1 MFERSE
7 DGWESGDVVPTRT
20 GEGEARNVH
29 QRQRTVSRKECR
41 MPAAEEPPATLVAAR
56 RRDPVLY
63 VPGFFRF
70 YVLSAAI
77 RRRLRNLDFEIY
89 TLRLP
94 NFGAGDIRRGARIL
108 LDKMEELRILLGV
121 KKVSVIG
128 QGVGGLVARF
138 AVERLGGSDYLKKLV
153 MLGTPNAGSYTFY
166 LFLPFKAARQAL
178 PGSSFLAELNM
189 DREGAPSVAD
199 LPYVSICTPWD
210 LAVVPWSNCCLKGVE
225 NLRIGWLCTHM
236 GMVRSRSV
244 VALLVRLLSDEE
256 EAVNG
261 GLKAE
266 EAQALLQELNRV
278 LAENPKDESA
288 LLRRARLF
296 MDWGHFRFAIKDLDR
311 LIKTRQDLPEAY
323 MLRGKALR
331 RKIQYDDNPIY
342 NRAIRDFT
350 QVIRMNPGS
359 AEAYYERGVCYA
371 LLNAWGE
378 AVDDWDRALIL
389 NPDFYPA
396 YLSRGLGRKKKG
408 NITGALDDLRE
419 VLRINPDEPDALR
432 LLSGL
437 SG

>member
-7 DGWESGDVVPTRT
+7 DMRENGYAAPAGA
-20 GEGEARNVH
+20 EGEKERAPLR
-29 QRQRTVSRKECR
+29 RRTVTRGECR
-41 MPAAEEPPATLVAAR
+41 VHAAGEPPASLVAAR
-56 RRDPVLY
+56 RREPVLY

-108 LDKMEELRILLGV
+108 LDKMEELRILLGA
-121 KKVSVIG
+121 KKVSIIG

-138 AVERLGGSDYLKKLV
+138 AVERMGGADHLKKLI
-153 MLGTPNAGSYTFY
+153 MLGTPNGGSYTFY
-166 LFLPFKAARQAL
+166 LFLPFKAARQTL
-178 PGSSFLAELNM
+178 PGSAFLGEMNAR
-189 DREGAPSVAD
+189 DGGGSRADD

-210 LAVVPWSNCCLKGVE
+210 LAVVPWTNCCLPGAE
-225 NLRIGWLCTHM
+225 NLRLGWLCTHM

-244 VALLVRLLSDEE
+244 VGLLVGLLGEE
-256 EAVNG
+256 G
-261 GLKAE
+261 GTANDILKAE
-266 EAQALLQELNRV
+266 EDRALLQELNRV
-278 LAENPKDESA
+278 LAENPGDDGA

-296 MDWGHFRFAIKDLDR
+296 MDWGYYRAAIKDLDR
-311 LIKTRQDLPEAY
+311 LVKVRQDLPEAY

-342 NRAIRDFT
+342 NRAIRDFN

-371 LLNAWGE
+371 LLNAGGV

-389 NPDFYPA
+389 NPDYYPA
-396 YLSRGLGRKKKG
+396 YLSRGLGRKKRG
-408 NITGALDDLRE
+408 NIAGALEDFRE

-437 SG
+437 GG